1 MPVVSNT
8 SPILNL
14 AIIGRLDLLQG
25 QFGKISIPPAVQ
37 AELMLGSGFP
47 GTPLIEEAIAAGW
60 LHVQSLDRVELA
72 HVLRRELDA
81 GESEAIALA
90 VQLRVSTVLMD
101 EHAGRAAA
109 HGLGLTPIGVL
120 GVLLRAK
127 RAGSLSSVTEAM
139 QSLHVEAGFFIAE
152 PLYQQILQA
161 AGEN

>member
-1 MPVVSNT
+1 
-8 SPILNL
+8 
-14 AIIGRLDLLQG
+14 LL
-25 QFGKISIPPAVQ
+25 
-37 AELMLGSGFP
+37 
-47 GTPLIEEAIAAGW
+47 
-60 LHVQSLDRVELA
+60 
-72 HVLRRELDA
+72 RELDE

-109 HGLGLTPIGVL
+109 HSLGLTPIGVL

-139 QSLHVEAGFFIAE
+139 QSLRVEAGFFIAE

>member
-14 AIIGRLDLLQG
+14 AIIGRLTLMHD
-25 QFGKISIPPAVQ
+25 QFGEVIIPPAVQ
-37 AELMLGSGFP
+37 AELMLGSGLP
-47 GTPLIEEAIAAGW
+47 GTALIEGALDAGW

-72 HVLRRELDA
+72 QVLRRELDA

-90 VQLRVSTVLMD
+90 VELRVSTVLMD

-109 HGLGLTPIGVL
+109 HSLGLTPIGIL

-127 RAGSLSSVTEAM
+127 QADTLSSVADAM
-139 QSLHVEAGFFIAE
+139 RALRAEAGFFIAE
-152 PLYQQILQA
+152 PLYQQILRA

>member
-14 AIIGRLDLLQG
+14 AIIGQLDLTQR
-25 QFGKISIPPAVQ
+25 QFGEISIPPAVQ
-37 AELMLGSGFP
+37 AEPLLGSGFP
-47 GTPLIEEAIAAGW
+47 GTALIEEAIGADW
-60 LHVQSLDRVELA
+60 LHVQSLDRVDLA
-72 HVLRRELDA
+72 HVLRRELDS

-90 VQLRVSTVLMD
+90 VQLGVRTVLMD

-109 HGLGLTPIGVL
+109 HSLGLTPIGVL

-127 RAGSLSSVTEAM
+127 QAGRLRSVANAMRALRA
-139 QSLHVEAGFFIAE
+139 EAGFFIAE
-152 PLYQQILQA
+152 PLFQQVLRA